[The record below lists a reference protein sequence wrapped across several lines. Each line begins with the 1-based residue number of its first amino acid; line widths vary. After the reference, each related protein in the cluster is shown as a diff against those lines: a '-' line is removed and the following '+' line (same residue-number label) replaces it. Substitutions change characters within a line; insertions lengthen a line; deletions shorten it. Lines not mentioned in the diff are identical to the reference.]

1 MKKVWGKRP
10 LSSFSFSVVS
20 CTTFSPTFSFICLSH
35 SLPSLCDVAQGEQK
49 CNVKALTTEC
59 MDTHTAERDV
69 HVWNEISA
77 QSVGVAAIKHIKLYS
92 FKVATRKKLH
102 KSLHGV
108 IVKLLQSS
116 NNCVSGFF
124 YVFSSQINPRSHE
137 AKRASTNPKCCRDSI
152 DLFSLAACDL
162 ATRYKIFKQLLIS
175 TLF

>member
-124 YVFSSQINPRSHE
+124 LCLLFADKPKKSWSQACLNKPQMLPRFN
-137 AKRASTNPKCCRDSI
+137 RP
-152 DLFSLAACDL
+152 F
-162 ATRYKIFKQLLIS
+162 
-175 TLF
+175 

>member
-1 MKKVWGKRP
+1 MWGKRP

-77 QSVGVAAIKHIKLYS
+77 QSVGVAAIKHIKPYS
-92 FKVATRKKLH
+92 FKVATWKKSH

-116 NNCVSGFF
+116 NNCVWVF
-124 YVFSSQINPRSHE
+124 YVFFTDKPKKSWSRTE
-137 AKRASTNPKCCRDSI
+137 RASTNPKCCRDSI

-162 ATRYKIFKQLLIS
+162 ATRYKIFKQLLIT